1 MVDGGDT
8 EDAVSVR
15 SRGLIARIALP
26 SSALLALKSAISFGS
41 LGAAICFTNTFIVR
55 QQVQTLLVF
64 EDIHVIARYNTDDR
78 LANFFAVPISMP
90 STLLLADAST
100 LTGVP

>member
-1 MVDGGDT
+1 VVDGGDT

-41 LGAAICFTNTFIVR
+41 LGADICFTNTFIVR

-64 EDIHVIARYNTDDR
+64 DECGKKCFGVQIKIQ
-78 LANFFAVPISMP
+78 ISEWY
-90 STLLLADAST
+90 
-100 LTGVP
+100 